1 MDVDEMKLIKEF
13 SGSAPLPDR
22 NQLVPARNRLIVAA
36 AEERTGSAPAM
47 RSRGRRWAWSTG
59 LTVGLAAAIS
69 GVLVLTPA
77 GEVGGGAPVA
87 NAEAA
92 QVLRSAADAAL
103 KLPDAAP
110 RPDQFV
116 YLRSETPDGPRE
128 AWLSADGTRE
138 GVYVQGGENP
148 GTVPACQGSTYQDS
162 IGTPQEAGNCTPEAG
177 YRPGL
182 PTEADAMLEY
192 LKNPE
197 NAKDPNVVSSIR
209 RLATESY
216 MRPESRA
223 ALFEAAAEI
232 PGITVVPDAKDP
244 SGRSGIGISFPS
256 PDGTPQLLIF
266 DPTSYAFLGTEN
278 YAQLEVAFTDQP
290 GHRP

>member
-1 MDVDEMKLIKEF
+1 MDVDEMKLIKDF

-22 NQLVPARNRLIVAA
+22 NRLMPARNRLVVAA

-47 RSRGRRWAWSTG
+47 RIRGRRWAWSTG

-92 QVLRSAADAAL
+92 QVLQNAADAAL
-103 KLPDAAP
+103 KLPDTPP

-116 YLRSETPDGPRE
+116 YVRTETPTGPRE

-138 GVYVQGGENP
+138 SVYTQDGENP
-148 GTVPACQGSTYQDS
+148 GTAPACEGSTYQDS
-162 IGTPQEAGNCTPEAG
+162 AATPEETGDCTPEPG
-177 YRPGL
+177 YNPAL
-182 PTEADAMLEY
+182 PTDADAMLEH

-197 NAKDPNVVSSIR
+197 NAKDPNVVASIR
-209 RLATESY
+209 RILTESY
-216 MRPESRA
+216 VRPESRA
-223 ALFEAAAEI
+223 ALFEAAAKV

-266 DPTSYAFLGTEN
+266 DRDSYAFLGTEST
-278 YAQLEVAFTDQP
+278 AQLELYIADQP